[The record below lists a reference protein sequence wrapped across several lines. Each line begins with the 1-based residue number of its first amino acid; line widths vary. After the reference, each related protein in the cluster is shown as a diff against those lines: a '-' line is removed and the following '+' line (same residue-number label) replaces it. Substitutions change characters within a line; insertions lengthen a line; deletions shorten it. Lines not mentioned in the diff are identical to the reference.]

1 MPVVGRSGYY
11 SGRATAKGKPAPRA
25 GERRIMALEILR
37 FDWGEFDA
45 RAGWR
50 YAFGVALVIVLSE
63 LVDFPWLG
71 AGISALLVALINL
84 PGPRRKRIRGILAY
98 IVLGAGLVGLAH
110 LLGGTYWPW
119 LVAMLAVGFL
129 GSLAMIWGPRGYM
142 VGWCLIVWFYV
153 APLVGAIDDTLSVL
167 GAHVLGSGVMLVLIV
182 LFSPKDVDGAAE
194 DALGEVSA
202 ATEEPPLSFVLGYAL
217 TVGLVLALGLALG
230 DAWLT
235 DPTMILNA
243 SLMVL
248 MPSPA
253 KTWSVGIDRMLGAVL
268 AVFIGFS
275 LGQLAGGPILEVA
288 IWLVSS
294 FFVIAMLRVNAGAV
308 IFFFLLPY
316 AEGWGELGG
325 EQGPQLANE
334 RLLAEPIGILLAGV
348 GILILHGLHRRL
360 SRKT

>member
-1 MPVVGRSGYY
+1 VQVR
-11 SGRATAKGKPAPRA
+11 
-25 GERRIMALEILR
+25 
-37 FDWGEFDA
+37 
-45 RAGWR
+45 
-50 YAFGVALVIVLSE
+50 VLF
-63 LVDFPWLG
+63 L
-71 AGISALLVALINL
+71 ALLVALINL
-84 PGPRRKRIRGILAY
+84 PGPRRERIRGILAY

-268 AVFIGFS
+268 AV
-275 LGQLAGGPILEVA
+275 
-288 IWLVSS
+288 
-294 FFVIAMLRVNAGAV
+294 

>member
-1 MPVVGRSGYY
+1 
-11 SGRATAKGKPAPRA
+11 
-25 GERRIMALEILR
+25 
-37 FDWGEFDA
+37 
-45 RAGWR
+45 
-50 YAFGVALVIVLSE
+50 
-63 LVDFPWLG
+63 
-71 AGISALLVALINL
+71 
-84 PGPRRKRIRGILAY
+84 
-98 IVLGAGLVGLAH
+98 
-110 LLGGTYWPW
+110 
-119 LVAMLAVGFL
+119 
-129 GSLAMIWGPRGYM
+129 
-142 VGWCLIVWFYV
+142 
-153 APLVGAIDDTLSVL
+153 
-167 GAHVLGSGVMLVLIV
+167 
-182 LFSPKDVDGAAE
+182 
-194 DALGEVSA
+194 
-202 ATEEPPLSFVLGYAL
+202 
-217 TVGLVLALGLALG
+217 
-230 DAWLT
+230 
-235 DPTMILNA
+235 
-243 SLMVL
+243 MVL

-348 GILILHGLHRRL
+348 GISILHGLHRRL